1 LTQRFWSGHSGI
13 DIANRTGTP
22 IYAADGGYVVAAGRD
37 TWGYGNQV
45 VIDHGNGFKTRYAH
59 LDKILVKAGQSVKKN
74 DKIAT
79 MGSTGRSTGPHLHF
93 EVIKNGVFRNP
104 QPYLP

>member
-1 LTQRFWSGHSGI
+1 
-13 DIANRTGTP
+13 
-22 IYAADGGYVVAAGRD
+22 
-37 TWGYGNQV
+37 V